1 MTKVLTGGC
10 EVRSER
16 VDALLPDDAAFAAE
30 YARLPAWR
38 RGRSG
43 AFRFPADKRR
53 SVAAW
58 VLLRNIMAERG
69 EDADGLEVVENEAGK
84 PAFASR
90 PDVQFNLSHAG
101 ERVMVAVASVPVGC
115 DVEQV
120 SPLREGVA
128 EACLTPGELVR
139 LAAEPEGPSRDR
151 AFCAMWV
158 RKESYVKARGSG
170 LSTNLKSFSVLQGE
184 EPLGAEFEDFDFGD
198 GHLGCV
204 CRLPG
209 D

>member
-1 MTKVLTGGC
+1 MTKVLPGDC
-10 EVRSER
+10 VVRSER
-16 VDALLPDDAAFAAE
+16 VDALLPDDAVFAAE

-38 RGRSG
+38 RGRCD

-58 VLLRNIMAERG
+58 VLLRNILAERG
-69 EDADGLEVVENEAGK
+69 EDADGLEVVENESGK

-90 PDVQFNLSHAG
+90 PEVQFNLSHAG
-101 ERVMVAVASVPVGC
+101 EMVMVAVASVPVGC
-115 DVEQV
+115 DVEEV
-120 SPLREGVA
+120 APLREGVT

-139 LAAEPEGPSRDR
+139 LAAEPEGLLRDR

-158 RKESYVKARGSG
+158 RKESYVKACGSG
-170 LSTNLKSFSVLQGE
+170 LSTDLKSFSVLPGE

-204 CRLPG
+204 CRLS
-209 D
+209 DD

>member
-1 MTKVLTGGC
+1 MTKVIAGGC

-38 RGRSG
+38 RGRCD

-58 VLLRNIMAERG
+58 VLLRNILAEGG
-69 EDADGLEVVENEAGK
+69 EDADGLDVVENEAGR

-90 PDVQFNLSHAG
+90 PDLQFNLSHAG
-101 ERVMVAVASVPVGC
+101 GRVMAVVASVPVGC

-128 EACLTPGELVR
+128 EACLTPGELAC

-158 RKESYVKARGSG
+158 RKESYVKACGSG
-170 LSTNLKSFSVLQGE
+170 FSTDLKSFSVLQGE
-184 EPLGAEFEDFDFGD
+184 EPSGAEFEDFDFGD

>member
-1 MTKVLTGGC
+1 MTKVLAGDC

-16 VDALLPDDAAFAAE
+16 VDALLPDDAVFVTE
-30 YARLPAWR
+30 YDRLPAWR
-38 RGRSG
+38 RGRCD

-58 VLLRNIMAERG
+58 VLLRNILAERG
-69 EDADGLEVVENEAGK
+69 EDADGLEVVENESGK

-90 PDVQFNLSHAG
+90 PDIRFNLSHAG
-101 ERVMVAVASVPVGC
+101 GRVMAAVASVPVGC

-120 SPLREGVA
+120 APLREGVA
-128 EACLTPGELVR
+128 EACLTSGELIC
-139 LAAEPEGPSRDR
+139 LSAEPEGASRDR

-158 RKESYVKARGSG
+158 RKESYVKACGSG
-170 LSTNLKSFSVLQGE
+170 LSTDLKSFSVLSGE
-184 EPLGAEFEDFDFGD
+184 EPSGAVFEDFDFGD

-204 CRLPG
+204 CRLRNG
-209 D
+209 

>member
-1 MTKVLTGGC
+1 MTKVIAGGC

-16 VDALLPDDAAFAAE
+16 VDALLPDDVAFAAE

-38 RGRSG
+38 RGRCD

-58 VLLRNIMAERG
+58 VLLRNILAEGG
-69 EDADGLEVVENEAGK
+69 EDADGLDVVENEAGR

-90 PDVQFNLSHAG
+90 PDLQFNLSHAG
-101 ERVMVAVASVPVGC
+101 GRVMAVVASVPVGC
-115 DVEQV
+115 DIEQIA
-120 SPLREGVA
+120 PLREGVA

-158 RKESYVKARGSG
+158 RKESYVKACGSG
-170 LSTNLKSFSVLQGE
+170 LSTDLKTFSVLQGE
-184 EPLGAEFEDFDFGD
+184 EPSGAEFEDFDFGD

>member
-1 MTKVLTGGC
+1 MTKVLAGDC

-16 VDALLPDDAAFAAE
+16 VDALLPDDAAFASE
-30 YARLPAWR
+30 YDRLPAWR
-38 RGRSG
+38 RGRCD

-58 VLLRNIMAERG
+58 VLLRLVLAEKG
-69 EDADGLEVVENEAGK
+69 EAAEDWEVVENEAGK
-84 PAFASR
+84 PAFVHR
-90 PDVQFNLSHAG
+90 PDVHFNLSHAG
-101 ERVMVAVASVPVGC
+101 ERVMAVVASAPVGC
-115 DVEQV
+115 DVERV
-120 SPLREGVA
+120 ATLRDGVA
-128 EACLTPGELVR
+128 EACLTSGELIR

-158 RKESYVKARGSG
+158 RKESYVKACGSG
-170 LSTNLKSFSVLQGE
+170 LSMDLKSFSVLPGE
-184 EPLGAEFEDFDFGD
+184 EPSGAVFEDFDFGD

-204 CRLPG
+204 CRFRR

>member
-1 MTKVLTGGC
+1 MTKVIAGDC

-16 VDALLPDDAAFAAE
+16 VDALLSDDAAFAAE

-38 RGRSG
+38 RGRCD

-58 VLLRNIMAERG
+58 VLLRNVLVERG
-69 EDADGLEVVENEAGK
+69 EEADSLDVVENEAGR

-90 PDVQFNLSHAG
+90 PDLQFNLSHAG
-101 ERVMVAVASVPVGC
+101 GRVMAVVASVPVGC
-115 DVEQV
+115 DVEEV
-120 SPLREGVA
+120 APLREGVA
-128 EACLTPGELVR
+128 ESCLTPGELVR

-170 LSTNLKSFSVLQGE
+170 LSTDLKSFSVLPGE
-184 EPLGAEFEDFDFGD
+184 EPSGAEFEDFDFGD

-204 CRLPG
+204 CLLP
-209 D
+209 DV

>member
-1 MTKVLTGGC
+1 MTKVIAGDC

-16 VDALLPDDAAFAAE
+16 VDALLSDDAAFAAE

-38 RGRSG
+38 RGRCD

-58 VLLRNIMAERG
+58 VLLRNVLVERG
-69 EDADGLEVVENEAGK
+69 EEADGMEVVESGAGK

-90 PDVQFNLSHAG
+90 PEVQFNLSHAS

-115 DVEQV
+115 DVEEV
-120 SPLREGVA
+120 APLREGVA
-128 EACLTPGELVR
+128 EACLTPRELVR

-158 RKESYVKARGSG
+158 RKESYVKACGSG
-170 LSTNLKSFSVLQGE
+170 LSTDLKSFSVLPGE
-184 EPLGAEFEDFDFGD
+184 APSGAEFEDFDFGD

-204 CRLPG
+204 CLLPVV
-209 D
+209 

>member
-1 MTKVLTGGC
+1 MTKVIAGGC

-16 VDALLPDDAAFAAE
+16 VDALLPDDVAFAAE

-38 RGRSG
+38 RGRCD
-43 AFRFPADKRR
+43 AFHFPADKRR

-58 VLLRNIMAERG
+58 VLLRNILAEGG
-69 EDADGLEVVENEAGK
+69 EDADGLDVVENEAGR

-90 PDVQFNLSHAG
+90 PDLQFNLSHAAG
-101 ERVMVAVASVPVGC
+101 RVMAVVASVPVGC

-158 RKESYVKARGSG
+158 RKESYVKACGSG
-170 LSTNLKSFSVLQGE
+170 LSTDLKSFSVLQGE
-184 EPLGAEFEDFDFGD
+184 EPSGAEFEDFDFGD

>member
-1 MTKVLTGGC
+1 MTKVIAGGC

-38 RGRSG
+38 RGRCD
-43 AFRFPADKRR
+43 AFRFLADKRR

-58 VLLRNIMAERG
+58 VLLRNI
-69 EDADGLEVVENEAGK
+69 L
-84 PAFASR
+84 
-90 PDVQFNLSHAG
+90 
-101 ERVMVAVASVPVGC
+101 
-115 DVEQV
+115 
-120 SPLREGVA
+120 A

-139 LAAEPEGPSRDR
+139 LAAEPKGLLRDR

-158 RKESYVKARGSG
+158 RKESYVKACGSG
-170 LSTNLKSFSVLQGE
+170 LSTDLKSFSVLPGE

-204 CRLPG
+204 CRLS
-209 D
+209 DD